1 MAVTLTLKKGREAA
15 TLRRHPWLFSGSVAA
30 SSGTPDGT
38 VEARSHDGRFL
49 ARGLSSPRCPI
60 GGCFLPFE
68 DRPLNA
74 ALFDARVADALAL
87 RALVVP
93 PETDGYRVIHA
104 EGDGLPG
111 LVVDKYGAVL
121 VVQAT
126 TEGTEHA
133 RELWLPPL
141 LARLEP
147 DAVLQKND
155 LASRAGEGLP
165 TSDELLHGAAVPLLA
180 PFTERGLRLV
190 AELAGGQKTGFFL
203 DQREN
208 RALVRELAGGRS
220 VLNLLS
226 YSGAFGVAAL
236 AGGAVRVTHVDAS
249 REALALARE
258 NHERNGQDLSRVS
271 FVQADVFADLRAR
284 AAAGGEARGGI
295 VLVGPVPPWRSG
307 IADQTLRLARAL
319 GVLGAAPLV
328 LTFRRMYPRALYP
341 GARDRGA
348 GPFPDDLD
356 VRAILDGARPLSF
369 RRAALETAALEPRL
383 VVLPWWTAWW
393 APHDVLFLKT
403 LAKRSRAV
411 KLLLCHNVVDH
422 EASAWK
428 RTLAREVYRRA
439 DRLTAPNARAKAV
452 LERAAPGRPVDV
464 LVHPCEARAV
474 LPERARARAHLG
486 VPPDAPLFLF
496 TGILRPYKGWDVLLA
511 AFRAMRSKEKRALLV

>member
-1 MAVTLTLKKGREAA
+1 MT
-15 TLRRHPWLFSGSVAA
+15 
-30 SSGTPDGT
+30 
-38 VEARSHDGRFL
+38 
-49 ARGLSSPRCPI
+49 
-60 GGCFLPFE
+60 
-68 DRPLNA
+68 
-74 ALFDARVADALAL
+74 
-87 RALVVP
+87 
-93 PETDGYRVIHA
+93 
-104 EGDGLPG
+104 
-111 LVVDKYGAVL
+111 
-121 VVQAT
+121 
-126 TEGTEHA
+126 
-133 RELWLPPL
+133 
-141 LARLEP
+141 
-147 DAVLQKND
+147 
-155 LASRAGEGLP
+155 
-165 TSDELLHGAAVPLLA
+165 
-180 PFTERGLRLV
+180 
-190 AELAGGQKTGFFL
+190 
-203 DQREN
+203 
-208 RALVRELAGGRS
+208 
-220 VLNLLS
+220 
-226 YSGAFGVAAL
+226 
-236 AGGAVRVTHVDAS
+236 
-249 REALALARE
+249 
-258 NHERNGQDLSRVS
+258 
-271 FVQADVFADLRAR
+271 
-284 AAAGGEARGGI
+284 GGEARGGI

-511 AFRAMRSKEKRALLV
+511 AFRAMRSKEKRALLVLAGEPWGAARALSRLAPEEGVRLELRYLPEEERSLWLDACDAVVCPYRAASGSGIAADAFAHARPVIGSDVPGLADVVTGGVNGLLVPPEDSAALARAMTRFVTEGLGPRLEAGVLATRGRFSPEEHARRVLALGGLRAAPDGADG